1 MLSLSV
7 TFGDV
12 LEIVMADGKVVRVC
26 VREVARG
33 GNRVKLAI
41 DAPREV
47 DLRRI
52 PKVSGTDE
60 SNPTGSGT

>member
-1 MLSLSV
+1 MPRFNV

-12 LEIVMADGKVVRVC
+12 LEIVMADGTVARVH
-26 VREVARG
+26 VREVSR

-47 DLRRI
+47 PLLRVPRI
-52 PKVSGTDE
+52 QAGDTFNSDDQGT
-60 SNPTGSGT
+60 

>member
-12 LEIVMADGKVVRVC
+12 LEIVMADGTVTRVH
-26 VREVARG
+26 VREVAR

-47 DLRRI
+47 ALRRI
-52 PKVSGTDE
+52 PKVSGEDE

>member
-1 MLSLSV
+1 MLNLSV

-12 LEIVMADGKVVRVC
+12 LEIVMADGTVARVH
-26 VREVARG
+26 VREVAR

-47 DLRRI
+47 ALRRV
-52 PKVSGTDE
+52 PKVDGGG
-60 SNPTGSGT
+60 SNPPGSGT